1 MDEEID
7 TIIFDMDGVLVDES
21 KSYRLAIKK
30 TAEFFLDN
38 KKEISMDMIESYKE
52 RGGLN
57 NDWDCTEAILK
68 DNGADI
74 DKEKIIEKFDD
85 IYINETI
92 KSETLIIRR
101 EILEELSKIYKLG
114 IVTGRPKRDANLAI
128 FNFNLA
134 RYFNTYITMED
145 ARIIYDDED
154 GLTFIEVITIEGI
167 DINNI
172 ALDVE
177 RQLERARGDED
188 FTVLKL
194 EQVLEQ
200 LSVILDILQV
210 VLGGIAAI
218 ALVVGGVGIMNSMYT
233 NVLER
238 KKEIGIFK
246 AVGAS
251 PEDIR
256 NMFVVEAGIIGLL
269 GGVIGAIVGIL
280 ISFAIGEA
288 AMAAGF
294 LYLDI
299 QIEYF
304 VVIGGIL
311 FAFIVGMIAG
321 YLPAREAAKLYPVE
335 ALRE

>member
-145 ARIIYDDED
+145 VENQKPSPDGIIKCMKRLGSKKAIYFGDTIDDM
-154 GLTFIEVITIEGI
+154 
-167 DINNI
+167 
-172 ALDVE
+172 
-177 RQLERARGDED
+177 RAA
-188 FTVLKL
+188 K
-194 EQVLEQ
+194 
-200 LSVILDILQV
+200 S
-210 VLGGIAAI
+210 
-218 ALVVGGVGIMNSMYT
+218 
-233 NVLER
+233 
-238 KKEIGIFK
+238 
-246 AVGAS
+246 
-251 PEDIR
+251 
-256 NMFVVEAGIIGLL
+256 AGIIGIGVMPLVFSGKLKNLL
-269 GGVIGAIVGIL
+269 IENGASNVLDNINEIVEVL
-280 ISFAIGEA
+280 
-288 AMAAGF
+288 
-294 LYLDI
+294 
-299 QIEYF
+299 
-304 VVIGGIL
+304 
-311 FAFIVGMIAG
+311 
-321 YLPAREAAKLYPVE
+321 
-335 ALRE
+335 